1 VNATELITA
10 RMGAVLTRVVGGGE
24 TVMPSRL
31 DDELRRL
38 VSAGVLR
45 QYQADA
51 LRSAAAADAAQPT
64 STLYGSPP
72 HGSGAHAP
80 AVTEPP
86 GPKTP
91 RTPPTATHSSALME
105 VLGYV
110 GGALLLGAVALLTVA
125 NWGEMGRAARITTG
139 GSAAVILLGAAVVLA
154 LLRRQ
159 EQLSSALA
167 SLGCCVAGFATYVA
181 VEGVAGRVAGV
192 GVALVLAIL
201 GVWWLAGS
209 SLLVAT
215 FAILAVGVLVLTAD
229 VLTPEDGTATNTAG
243 LAATG
248 FILVAFV
255 MAMLGLVRDQVT
267 AWSLAGAAMFSSS
280 ICWLVQERGEV
291 MALAVGTAGPAALLV
306 AYSRRHHSAYAV
318 VGCSILLVIWPI
330 ALYQLTDNLA
340 GVAIGLVIASAALLL
355 AVLLLGRRQRRT
367 TEA

>member
-1 VNATELITA
+1 
-10 RMGAVLTRVVGGGE
+10 
-24 TVMPSRL
+24 MPSRL

-45 QYQADA
+45 EYQADA
-51 LRSAAAADAAQPT
+51 LRSAAAADSAQATPGT
-64 STLYGSPP
+64 D
-72 HGSGAHAP
+72 AP
-80 AVTEPP
+80 EPP
-86 GPKTP
+86 APKTP
-91 RTPPTATHSSALME
+91 RTPPTATHASALIE
-105 VLGYV
+105 VLGYI
-110 GGALLLGAVALLTVA
+110 GGALLLGAVALLTIA

-154 LLRRQ
+154 LLQRR

-181 VEGVAGRVAGV
+181 IEGAAGRVAGV

-215 FAILAVGVLVLTAD
+215 FGILGVGVLVLTAD
-229 VLTPEDGTATNTAG
+229 VLTPANGTATNTAG
-243 LAATG
+243 IAGTG
-248 FILVAFV
+248 FILVALV
-255 MAMLGLVRDQVT
+255 MAILGLVRDQVT

-280 ICWLVQERGEV
+280 ICWLIQERGEV

-306 AYSRRHHSAYAV
+306 AYSRRQHSAYAV
-318 VGCSILLVIWPI
+318 VGCSILLVIWPT

-340 GVAIGLVIASAALLL
+340 GVAIGLVIASGALLV
-355 AVLLLGRRQRRT
+355 AVLVLGRRQRRT
-367 TEA
+367 TEP